1 MITLLFNRISIMS
14 VSFPNP
20 TAGQQVE
27 AAAFGSKMEAATEAL
42 LRIRDEIVIT
52 LDRQVMELQQMHRA
66 LSFAPPPMIVTDD
79 TPRPSVAEAPPSSP
93 SLAKPSLFEDA
104 PRLPNVPVFAALPV
118 AVMQMSPATAPMS
131 QQTVPQPTSLAVAT
145 MEEVGISFDEPMIDP
160 SLERATLDELNDAL
174 ASAFAMVSLRADH

>member
-1 MITLLFNRISIMS
+1 MS

-42 LRIRDEIVIT
+42 LRIRDEIVVT

-66 LSFAPPPMIVTDD
+66 LSFAPPPMIVTED
-79 TPRPSVAEAPPSSP
+79 TPRLSVAEASPYSSP
-93 SLAKPSLFEDA
+93 LAKPSLFDDA
-104 PRLPNVPVFAALPV
+104 PRLPNVPVFAAHP
-118 AVMQMSPATAPMS
+118 ASVMRASPATEPISQKTAAPPSTM
-131 QQTVPQPTSLAVAT
+131 AVAT
-145 MEEVGISFDEPMIDP
+145 MEEVGISFDEPMLDP